1 MTLQRRAFFAILG
14 GCMVNAEGL
23 FAHPGHHVEGP
34 ALALADYRPRALTE
48 SEYELLDRL
57 AETLLPSDKTGPG
70 AHDAHVAYYIDVVLN
85 YANATTLR
93 SWKNGLAGVK
103 GLSVERFRQ
112 DFGACSETQREELL
126 TELAKNEMTPETEMD
141 LFFVELKRAVIDG
154 FYSSEL
160 IQREHLGYRGNT
172 AIAEFA
178 GCTHP
183 NFEHPDIA

>member
-1 MTLQRRAFFAILG
+1 MTLQRRVFFAILG

-23 FAHPGHHVEGP
+23 FAQHDHPVEEEVPAFEGH
-34 ALALADYRPRALTE
+34 RPRALTQ
-48 SEYELLDRL
+48 SEYELLDGL

-70 AHDAHVAYYIDVVLN
+70 AHDAHVAYYIDAVLN

-93 SWKNGLAGVK
+93 SWKNGLAGVEE
-103 GLSVERFRQ
+103 LTAERFRQ
-112 DFGACSETQREELL
+112 SFGACSEAQREELL
-126 TELAKNEMTPETEMD
+126 TELAKSEMTPQTEMD
-141 LFFVELKRAVIDG
+141 LFFVELKRAVIEG

>member
-14 GCMVNAEGL
+14 GCMVNTEGL
-23 FAHPGHHVEGP
+23 FAHNDHHLEEEPP
-34 ALALADYRPRALTE
+34 AFADYQPRALTQ
-48 SEYELLDRL
+48 SEYELLDGL
-57 AETLLPSDKTGPG
+57 AETLLPTDKTGPG

-103 GLSVERFRQ
+103 ELAVERFKQ
-112 DFGACSETQREELL
+112 NFGACSEAQREELL
-126 TELAKNEMTPETEMD
+126 TELAKNEMKPQTEMD
-141 LFFVELKRAVIDG
+141 LFFVQLKHAVIEG

-172 AIAEFA
+172 AVAEFP

>member
-1 MTLQRRAFFAILG
+1 MSLQRRAFFAILG
-14 GCMVNAEGL
+14 GCVVNAEGL
-23 FAHPGHHVEGP
+23 FARHDHHVEEEAP
-34 ALALADYRPRALTE
+34 AFAAYRPRALTQL
-48 SEYELLDRL
+48 EYELLDEL

-85 YANATTLR
+85 YANAGTLQ

-103 GLSVERFRQ
+103 ELAVERFRQ
-112 DFGACSETQREELL
+112 SFGACSEAQRQELL
-126 TELAKNEMTPETEMD
+126 TELAKSEMTPQTEMD
-141 LFFVELKRAVIDG
+141 LFFVELKRTVIEG

-172 AIAEFA
+172 AVAEFA